1 LIIETVNPGA
11 EVVRE
16 SVEDYVR
23 RYPDYADALR
33 MYGAIMEEQQS
44 ALESISCNLEP
55 LDAEEQEARLR
66 GGETLF
72 DPRDLEVDG
81 ALFRE
86 LVAKICAAVDTH
98 RPGGFTY
105 CERLASW
112 DGLSDGNLDD
122 TREKL
127 LTGAELGFTPDGDLS
142 EAERELVKNILWEAL
157 APFYRVCASML
168 SSKMEQSSWLKGFCP
183 VCGGAPLMGK
193 YRQDDGLWLVECSLC
208 HTLWNIQRASCPF
221 CDESEG
227 SLEFLYIGDEGGLRA
242 NYCKACRRY
251 VKTIDLRDS
260 EKDVLMPLEDIV
272 TIQLDLAA
280 RKD

>member
-1 LIIETVNPGA
+1 
-11 EVVRE
+11 
-16 SVEDYVR
+16 
-23 RYPDYADALR
+23 
-33 MYGAIMEEQQS
+33 
-44 ALESISCNLEP
+44 
-55 LDAEEQEARLR
+55 
-66 GGETLF
+66 
-72 DPRDLEVDG
+72 
-81 ALFRE
+81 
-86 LVAKICAAVDTH
+86 
-98 RPGGFTY
+98 
-105 CERLASW
+105 
-112 DGLSDGNLDD
+112 
-122 TREKL
+122 

-280 RKD
+280 RKVGLTPASGRF